1 MKSIAMTPCESSQ
14 IHAHGYDPTT
24 QTLALQFKRKGEH
37 GERIGGSIYHY
48 SNVPADVYQAF
59 VAAESKGR
67 YFGANIKGNADF
79 TYRKIEPERKDE
91 DAATE
96 EV

>member
-1 MKSIAMTPCESSQ
+1 MNITLIPCNSSQ
-14 IHAHGYDPTT
+14 IHAYGYDPATK
-24 QTLALQFKRKGEH
+24 TLALQFKRKGEN
-37 GERIGGSIYHY
+37 GERVGGSIYHY
-48 SNVPADVYQAF
+48 ENVPADVYQAF

-67 YFGANIKGNADF
+67 FFGAHIKGNADF
-79 TYRKIEPERKDE
+79 AYRKIEPEQKAE